1 MLRWLIII
9 LFLANLLAFGF
20 ASGMLGRLPASG
32 PLEPGHLNRQVHPE
46 WLQAH
51 PITAADAGEQAVV
64 GRPAP
69 EPMVAAT
76 PLVQ

>member
-1 MLRWLIII
+1 MLRWLIVI
-9 LFLANLLAFGF
+9 LLLANVLAFGF

-32 PLEPGHLNRQVHPE
+32 PLEPGPLNRQVHPE

-51 PITAADAGEQAVV
+51 PITAADAGAQAIV

-69 EPMVAAT
+69 EPTVAAA
-76 PLVQ
+76 PLAR